1 MGKILETANGIIWGI
16 PALAAI
22 LGVGLFLSV
31 RTGFLQ
37 IRLFPKALIHF
48 LNRIR
53 KKEAK
58 TENGVSPYQA
68 FCTALGATVGT
79 GNIAGVA
86 GAIALG
92 GPGAVFWMWISA
104 LLGMVTKFA
113 EATLAVY
120 FQDREP
126 SGEVTGGPMHI
137 ICKVMG
143 NRWRFMA
150 YAYSF
155 FGVVAAFGVGNSV
168 QINAVVDGV
177 ESVVQSFNGE
187 MNIMRRMFV
196 GLVLAVLIAVV
207 LRGGV
212 TGIGRFAEKL
222 VPFAALFYI
231 MLCMG
236 AIAVRWDR
244 IGSVLGM
251 IVSTAFTPKA
261 ATGGVVGSF
270 AIAVRIGTSRGV
282 FTNEAGLGTAAIAHG
297 SATVTHPVEQGFM
310 GIMEVFLDTIIICT
324 LTAFVILCSG
334 VPVTYGLDPGVAL
347 TSKSF
352 ASVYGDW
359 VNVPLT
365 LSLILFAVATVMGWG
380 LYGARCAQFLFGK
393 NVWKHY
399 TWMQAGTAF
408 LGSIVQTGTLWLWA
422 ETVNGFMM
430 IPNLIVL
437 ICACPLLV
445 KIIRDYERSG
455 KKNQLPCRGE

>member
-1 MGKILETANGIIWGI
+1 MGKILEGVNGIIWGI

-22 LGVGLFLSV
+22 LGVGLFLSG
-31 RTGFLQ
+31 RTGFVQ
-37 IRLFPKALIHF
+37 IRMFPKALKHL

-53 KKEAK
+53 KNEANE
-58 TENGVSPYQA
+58 ENGVSPYQA

-92 GPGAVFWMWISA
+92 GPGAVFWMWVSA

-113 EATLAVY
+113 EATLAVR
-120 FQDREP
+120 FQERES
-126 SGEVTGGPMHI
+126 SGEVIGGPMHI
-137 ICKVMG
+137 ICKAMG

-150 YAYSF
+150 CAYCF

-168 QINAVVDGV
+168 QINAIIGGV

-187 MNIMRRMFV
+187 MNLMWRMIA
-196 GLVLAVLIAVV
+196 GLILAILIAVV

-212 TGIGRFAEKL
+212 KGIGRFTEML

-231 MLCMG
+231 LLCMG
-236 AIAVRWDR
+236 AIAARWDR

-251 IVSTAFTPKA
+251 IVRSAFAPKA
-261 ATGGVVGSF
+261 VTGGVVGS
-270 AIAVRIGTSRGV
+270 IMTAVRVGTSRGV

-297 SATVTHPVEQGFM
+297 SAMVTHPVEQGFM
-310 GIMEVFLDTIIICT
+310 GIMEVFLDTIVICT
-324 LTAFVILCSG
+324 LTALTILCSG

-347 TSKSF
+347 SSASF
-352 ASVYGDW
+352 VSVYGDW
-359 VNVPLT
+359 VSIPLA
-365 LSLILFAVATVMGWG
+365 LSLILFAVATIMGWG
-380 LYGARCAQFLFGK
+380 LYGARCAQFLFGE
-393 NVWKHY
+393 NVWKCY

-408 LGSIVQTGTLWLWA
+408 LGSIMQTGTLWLWA

-437 ICACPLLV
+437 ISACPLLV
-445 KIIRDYERSG
+445 KIIQDYERSEQ
-455 KKNQLPCRGE
+455 KNRLPRRSV